1 MDLTITNCKTPAVS
15 MATICRWTGDN
26 TVLYIG
32 FCSCEFI
39 FTFTLTTNTVPASY
53 TPAINDN
60 VY

>member
-39 FTFTLTTNTVPASY
+39 FW
-53 TPAINDN
+53 
-60 VY
+60 